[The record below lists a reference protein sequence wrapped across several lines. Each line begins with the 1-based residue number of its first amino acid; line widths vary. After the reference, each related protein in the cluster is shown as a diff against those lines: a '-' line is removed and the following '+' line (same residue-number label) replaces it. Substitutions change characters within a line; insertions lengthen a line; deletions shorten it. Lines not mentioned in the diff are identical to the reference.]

1 MTRSHKAN
9 DPPHGASE
17 DLLASRDALPR
28 NFGKHAAHVEV
39 PNKAKKNGG
48 GKANWGRDGDEVI
61 DEPEFN
67 FNNARRRSNSESHGG
82 YIRSKFEVSDEPVF
96 DEALAEQ
103 MSRAADA
110 HVDVETASNDSQAS
124 DKI

>member
-9 DPPHGASE
+9 DPPHGVPE
-17 DLLASRDALPR
+17 DQLAARDALPR

-48 GKANWGRDGDEVI
+48 GKANWGRDGEEVL

-82 YIRSKFEVSDEPVF
+82 YVRSKFEVADEPVF

-103 MSRAADA
+103 MSRAAAADI
-110 HVDVETASNDSQAS
+110 DIDSASNDSQAS